1 MTPTPHHLAGF
12 VADVEAL
19 VAFYRRAFGFREVY
33 RLEGLHSSAG
43 HCWQIGGRWLELGQ
57 SGFYLEVF
65 PLSRRPGSD
74 RSCVC
79 GSQNYL
85 AL

>member
-1 MTPTPHHLAGF
+1 LAVF
-12 VADVEAL
+12 VADMEAS

-33 RLEGLHSSAG
+33 RFAGLHSSVG
-43 HCWQIGGRWLELGQ
+43 HWRQIGGRWLELGQ

-74 RSCVC
+74 RPRTIWRCESMMRRARMRP
-79 GSQNYL
+79 L
-85 AL
+85 